1 MSHNATIESQNITYL
16 EEEEPVVRTR
26 KLKRH
31 AQLERVNYA
40 DDFSYHDS
48 QEEDFNLIEQ
58 EEPEELEEDSES
70 DAEVE

>member
-1 MSHNATIESQNITYL
+1 MAFL

-48 QEEDFNLIEQ
+48 QEEDFNLVEQ
-58 EEPEELEEDSES
+58 ELPDDLEEDS
-70 DAEVE
+70 